1 MKPFAGLLEHIA
13 SISFFL
19 KIDRATKH
27 CLRLNKLKKWRN
39 EVEAMRVA
47 HNNVSSV
54 TLNNTC
60 QPKWSINTQSTTIP
74 EASRSFPK
82 VYVRTRATY
91 TQQTSTQQ
99 GSGAYIILETHDRP
113 PTENHTRYL
122 SCHYTGVYIGAF
134 HTLLSAVSQEVTG
147 PFRRKD
153 ESLRTTRYC
162 IDSINPR
169 FKLFTH
175 RYEILFLHLN
185 A

>member
-1 MKPFAGLLEHIA
+1 MIYKY
-13 SISFFL
+13 
-19 KIDRATKH
+19 TKH
-27 CLRLNKLKKWRN
+27 DD
-39 EVEAMRVA
+39 
-47 HNNVSSV
+47 
-54 TLNNTC
+54 
-60 QPKWSINTQSTTIP
+60 
-74 EASRSFPK
+74 SRSFPK
-82 VYVRTRATY
+82 LPEGLRTHTRDVHAAN
-91 TQQTSTQQ
+91 STQQ